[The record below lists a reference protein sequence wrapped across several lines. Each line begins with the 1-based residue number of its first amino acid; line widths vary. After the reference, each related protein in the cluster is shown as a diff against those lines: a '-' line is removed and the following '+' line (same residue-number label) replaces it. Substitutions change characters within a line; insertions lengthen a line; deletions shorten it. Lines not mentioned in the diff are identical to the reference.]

1 MNTNE
6 PTNHDE
12 LVARW
17 IDGELSASEI
27 TAFESCLESDSG
39 FAADVEAT
47 SLSAKNLGDLLRAE
61 FPASIDPPSPELFNA
76 RIMNHI
82 AQEIATPTTEP
93 GNVVRPAAGIWSRLP
108 WLISAAAVIVAAFIV
123 IQQREPAGISRSMI
137 ASSEV
142 SNTYAPRP
150 GVEIRTRFSPEAGAT
165 VLSLEGL
172 DEVPSSHE
180 IGGELVASYLPTAPG
195 DAPVI
200 ASAVTGEPVFILFT
214 DGYNIPSVVRL
225 PH

>member
-12 LVARW
+12 LIARW
-17 IDGELSASEI
+17 IDGELSGSEI
-27 TAFESCLESDSG
+27 TAFESRLASDPE
-39 FAADVEAT
+39 FAAEVEAVTVST
-47 SLSAKNLGDLLRAE
+47 SNLGDLLRTE
-61 FPASIDPPSPELFNA
+61 FPASIEPPSPELFNA

-82 AQEIATPTTEP
+82 AQDSATSAPEP
-93 GNVVRPAAGIWSRLP
+93 GNIVRPAAGFWSHVP
-108 WLISAAAVIVAAFIV
+108 WLIAAAAVIVAAFIV
-123 IQQREPAGISRSMI
+123 LRNEPGGSPRSMI

-142 SNTYAPRP
+142 SNTYAPRS

-172 DEVPSSHE
+172 DEIPSSHE
-180 IGGELVASYLPTAPG
+180 IGGELVASYLPSAPG
-195 DAPVI
+195 DAPVF
-200 ASAVTGEPVFILFT
+200 ASIENGQPVFVLLT
-214 DGYNIPSVVRL
+214 DAYNIPSLVHL

>member
-6 PTNHDE
+6 PTHYDE
-12 LVARW
+12 LIARW
-17 IDGELSASEI
+17 IDGELSASET
-27 TAFESCLESDSG
+27 TAFKSRLESDPG
-39 FAADVEAT
+39 FAADVEAAT
-47 SLSAKNLGDLLRAE
+47 LSTNNLGDLLRAE
-61 FPASIDPPSPELFNA
+61 FPASMDPPSPELFNA

-82 AQEIATPTTEP
+82 AQDIVTPSAEP

-123 IQQREPAGISRSMI
+123 IQKNEPTGNSRSMV

-195 DAPVI
+195 DTQVL
-200 ASAVTGEPVFILFT
+200 ASAVTGDPVFVLFT
-214 DGYNIPSVVRL
+214 DGYNIPSIVRL